1 MSQPGSA
8 ARAVTILHSVLLAA
22 GLSVASLCE
31 APDARAPYAFLLL
44 GIAHLFLFWRTRHR
58 GTWIGSAIYAS
69 LTASWFLPVL
79 PGVESA
85 YPPTRFLVIAGSAA
99 HLAGGSWDTTLRR
112 PWAAGLFVTAW
123 CGLLAWRA
131 YNLVD
136 ALAYGYDLAHVQNML
151 VNTLQG
157 RFLWSDYTSGSILS
171 HHLFA
176 SLSLLAPVYA
186 FAPHPFTLQLTQIVL
201 MGASVGF
208 VAAASSSRFG
218 PATALPVL
226 LVFLCHPAFAGQA
239 VHEFDPGVLGLFG
252 ASLAIWGWGTRRPW
266 ALCAGT
272 ILALGAKEHF
282 AGAAF
287 LAGCVLAM
295 KAEERRTGLLLMAAA
310 VVTIVPFVLYAYT
323 SDDPFSLRTQL
334 AIRFN
339 DAATPAFRMTASRL
353 GYILHLLLP
362 TGGLAILGLP
372 ALLPCLPEPTLNILS
387 RFPMHS
393 LTAHYHVI
401 SLPFLALATGAGIA
415 RLEGWRPSW
424 SKAASRFAAASAIL
438 SALLSQ
444 IGPIS
449 QSLALYDIIWRPRP
463 QYAEW
468 EAFVKGL
475 PEGDVAVKGGYRLL
489 LLVPDRRP
497 VVPLPYIDLSEEI
510 AKRPLLILDSV
521 PDSAPPGATLVAS
534 RKDVRVYRR

>member
-1 MSQPGSA
+1 MSHPGPA
-8 ARAVTILHSVLLAA
+8 ALAASILHSVLLAA
-22 GLSVASLCE
+22 GLSVAALCE
-31 APDARAPYAFLLL
+31 APAARAPYALLLL
-44 GIAHLFLFWRTRHR
+44 GFAHLFLFWRTRHR
-58 GTWIGSAIYAS
+58 GTWLGSVIYAG
-69 LTASWFLPVL
+69 LAASWFLPVL

-99 HLAGGSWDTTLRR
+99 HLAGGSWGTAVRR
-112 PWAAGLFVTAW
+112 PWVAGLFVAAW
-123 CGLLAWRA
+123 CGVLAWRA
-131 YNLVD
+131 HNLVD

-171 HHLFA
+171 HHLFV

-186 FAPHPFTLQLTQIVL
+186 FAPHPFTLQLAQIVL
-201 MGASVGF
+201 MAASVGL

-218 PATALPVL
+218 PATGLPAL

-252 ASLAIWGWGTRRPW
+252 ASLAAWGWGTRRPW
-266 ALCAGT
+266 ALWTGT
-272 ILALGAKEHF
+272 LLALGAKEHF

-287 LAGCVLAM
+287 LAGCVLAL
-295 KAEERRTGLLLMAAA
+295 KPEERRTGLLLMATAI
-310 VVTIVPFVLYAYT
+310 VTIVPFVLHAYT

-334 AIRFN
+334 AIRFD
-339 DAATPAFRMTASRL
+339 DAAAPAFRMTASRL

-362 TGGLAILGLP
+362 TGGLALLGLP
-372 ALLPCLPEPTLNILS
+372 ALLPCLPEPALNILS

-393 LTAHYHVI
+393 LTAHYHVM

-415 RLEGWRPSW
+415 RLEGWRPAWGES
-424 SKAASRFAAASAIL
+424 AARFAAASAIL
-438 SALLSQ
+438 AALLSQ

-449 QSLALYDIIWRPRP
+449 QSLAMYDIIREPKP

-468 EAFVKGL
+468 EAFVNEL
-475 PEGDVAVKGGYRLL
+475 PEGNVAVKGGYRLL

-497 VVPLPYIDLSEEI
+497 IIPLPYIDLSAEI
-510 AKRPLLILDSV
+510 AKRPLLILDAV